1 MQGFDGAWWVVQG
14 DTVPMNLYPQGAYY
28 FGTDEIY
35 SFHMG
40 LMERMQASQEQY
52 NPDDYIETASLGTE
66 IAPQLLRKL
75 RSIATQYGLSRSSI
89 EYMRP
94 AFSLNPIE

>member
-1 MQGFDGAWWVVQG
+1 
-14 DTVPMNLYPQGAYY
+14 
-28 FGTDEIY
+28 
-35 SFHMG
+35 MG

-75 RSIATQYGLSRSSI
+75 SSIATQYGLSRSSI
-89 EYMRP
+89 EYMKP